1 MDLMDLLKASGGE
14 SGLGQLAQ
22 TVGLDS
28 SDTSNLIKA
37 LAPALM
43 RGVQKNAASD
53 AGAGLSKALQT
64 GGHERYIDNPELLA
78 AEETRQDGNNI
89 LGHIFG
95 SKDVSRNVAAVA
107 SKDTGIDPGLI
118 KKALPLLATLAMG
131 AMSKKTSGGREIGPA
146 ASAGGLGSLGDLI
159 GGLGGGSK
167 DDGIGLDDVL
177 GMARKFF

>member
-107 SKDTGIDPGLI
+107 SEVTRKEAGLWASEI
-118 KKALPLLATLAMG
+118 PMHTTLKI
-131 AMSKKTSGGREIGPA
+131 STNNETTSRRDNICT
-146 ASAGGLGSLGDLI
+146 
-159 GGLGGGSK
+159 
-167 DDGIGLDDVL
+167 
-177 GMARKFF
+177 